1 MIADFVIDDI
11 EQLERETGRHVSPR
25 DVIRL
30 NAVGLKVKAAQNKH
44 ATSCLGY
51 LPRVAQIAPG
61 LFFRQPAIGHEIWM
75 ERIEQIAAEEFET
88 VLAIRAFA
96 LSRSPADLPDPLDVD
111 AVKLAIDDFAV
122 RFRDYTRDQ
131 ILAALEYVVRGAN
144 PCRGEI
150 PSLADEA
157 PGSERLPDGTEGEDW
172 KECIAIGSLRDAQ
185 AVLWGVNQKELE
197 SMTRQQVERLTAEAY
212 YYHGI
217 ETKPHDFLT
226 EYQVVLDEIREKLSK
241 PDTPNPGNSQNLTL

>member
-11 EQLERETGRHVSPR
+11 EQLERETGRRVPPR

-30 NAVGLKVKAAQNKH
+30 NAVGLKVKAAQNKN

-75 ERIEQIAAEEFET
+75 EKIEQIAAEDFET

-96 LSRSPADLPDPLDVD
+96 LSRAPADLPDPFAVD
-111 AVKLAIDDFAV
+111 AVKAAIEEFAV
-122 RFRDYTRDQ
+122 QYRDFTRDQ
-131 ILAALEYVVRGAN
+131 ILAALDYVVCGAN

-150 PSLADEA
+150 PSLDADDPA
-157 PGSERLPDGTEGEDW
+157 AERLPDGTEGEDW
-172 KECIAIGSLRDAQ
+172 KECVAVGSLHDAQ
-185 AVLWGVNQKELE
+185 AVLWGVSQKELE
-197 SMTRQQVERLTAEAY
+197 SMTRQQVERLTADAY

-217 ETKPHDFLT
+217 ETKKHDFTT
-226 EYQVVLDEIREKLSK
+226 EYQVVLDEIREKLKNPTPSIQDSPSK
-241 PDTPNPGNSQNLTL
+241 I